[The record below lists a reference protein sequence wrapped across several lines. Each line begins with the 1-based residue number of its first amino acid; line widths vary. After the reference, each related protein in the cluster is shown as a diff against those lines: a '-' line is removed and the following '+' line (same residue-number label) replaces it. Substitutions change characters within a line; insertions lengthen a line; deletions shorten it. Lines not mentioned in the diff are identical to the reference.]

1 MGTDGFLSPRA
12 RLAPY
17 AVEHNLSPFVVHSPI
32 RQFSIRSLKNIN
44 KNYFSIKFYL
54 FHKIKSTDE
63 IYAGSI
69 PGGVIDAEHSV

>member
-12 RLAPY
+12 RLAPH
-17 AVEHNLSPFVVHSPI
+17 AVEHNLFPFVVHSPI
-32 RQFSIRSLKNIN
+32 HQFSIRSLKNIN

-54 FHKIKSTDE
+54 FHKIKPPDE